1 MSKTEEAFHRLRAD
15 ILDARL
21 APGAPLVISALKEKY
36 GLGWTP
42 LREAL
47 PRLEAERLVVS
58 HRNRGYRVAPVSA
71 TSLRD
76 LQEARRAVEHK
87 LLSRS
92 IECGGPDWESGIVA
106 AHHLL
111 ERTPS
116 PTPGMSEADV
126 KRWEERHE
134 AFHQSL
140 LAAGGSD
147 WLNAFQRQL
156 NDQLHRHHRFM
167 VLGPDSRSEF
177 HTNGEEA
184 RNTSEFREILDRTLG
199 IAHHTALMQAA
210 LDRDAARARDLLDE
224 HIGFSLAVY
233 AVLWPDAG

>member
-36 GLGWTP
+36 GPGWTP

-47 PRLEAERLVVS
+47 PRREAERLVVS

-92 IECGGPDWESGIVA
+92 IECGGPDWESGI
-106 AHHLL
+106 
-111 ERTPS
+111 
-116 PTPGMSEADV
+116 
-126 KRWEERHE
+126 
-134 AFHQSL
+134 
-140 LAAGGSD
+140 
-147 WLNAFQRQL
+147 
-156 NDQLHRHHRFM
+156 
-167 VLGPDSRSEF
+167 
-177 HTNGEEA
+177 
-184 RNTSEFREILDRTLG
+184 
-199 IAHHTALMQAA
+199 
-210 LDRDAARARDLLDE
+210 
-224 HIGFSLAVY
+224 
-233 AVLWPDAG
+233 